1 MRDIREVVTLLGS
14 RIRRGVGPQFPSLHP
29 SVERCV
35 KYVAGDQPASLPTET
50 PRSSRG
56 AQLIS
61 IFQSQGPRVGKVG
74 RRANRCLS
82 APQCRHRPPAP
93 QYLLFATRL
102 SLLPRHNSLPYSFP
116 TYRTL
121 LWTLF
126 IIPILLLAPSYELP
140 NLDCQERVP

>member
-1 MRDIREVVTLLGS
+1 MNESLDVAMGEGDLLFLNIAQRFLLS
-14 RIRRGVGPQFPSLHP
+14 DAHLVGLGIYEYARMCNRAS
-29 SVERCV
+29 
-35 KYVAGDQPASLPTET
+35 QPAT
-50 PRSSRG
+50 PRSCSF
-56 AQLIS
+56 S
-61 IFQSQGPRVGKVG
+61 HSFNRVGRVG

-82 APQCRHRPPAP
+82 ALQCRHRPPAP

-102 SLLPRHNSLPYSFP
+102 SLLPRHNSLTYSFP